1 MRSKVF
7 RISKAGQA
15 HVPSLHAI
23 RAKVCN
29 DRRTMSISQH
39 FREKTPKRESQTISP
54 AAPVMS
60 TTAGEAGPTP
70 ENGKVTPPRRLANR
84 ARRTREHLTPQEV
97 EKLIMAASR
106 VGRYGH
112 RDATLILLAYRHGL
126 RVSEL
131 VALRWDQVDL
141 EQGLLHVSRL
151 KHGVPST
158 HPLRGPEIRA
168 VRRVRREFGIS
179 PYVFTTER
187 RGAMTDSSVR
197 KIVARAGEHAQLGFP
212 VHPHM
217 LRHACGFKLA
227 NEGHDT
233 RAIQHY
239 LGHRNIQHTVRY
251 TEMASERFKGFWRD

>member
-1 MRSKVF
+1 VIEPGIGRLLVGTNF
-7 RISKAGQA
+7 
-15 HVPSLHAI
+15 P
-23 RAKVCN
+23 
-29 DRRTMSISQH
+29 
-39 FREKTPKRESQTISP
+39 EKGSKRESQTISAAVP
-54 AAPVMS
+54 AAVA
-60 TTAGEAGPTP
+60 TAGEMKPTP
-70 ENGKVTPPRRLANR
+70 QNGKVPPPRRVANR
-84 ARRTREHLTPQEV
+84 ERRTREHLTPQEV
-97 EKLIMAASR
+97 DKLIKAASR

-112 RDATLILLAYRHGL
+112 RDATLILIAFRHGL

-131 VALRWDQVDL
+131 VALRWDQLDL

-151 KHGVPST
+151 KNGVPST

-168 VRRVRREFGIS
+168 LRRLRRDYGVS

-187 RGAMTDSSVR
+187 RAAMTDSSVR
-197 KIVARAGEHAQLGFP
+197 KIIARAGDEARLGFP

-251 TEMASERFKGFWRD
+251 TELAADRFKAFWND